1 MKFTLFILLSFL
13 MLTSMRPECKSRK
26 KSAKGSKVTL
36 MLTHTTPHC
45 GGMRPTPEMEEAART
60 PHPLSNANVY
70 IRKGAKHD
78 LSAPIV
84 YQGKSDTTGRIALK
98 MEPGTYALVGESKK
112 DIEKFRE
119 IEKTYGV
126 RTAHYEPVDMQCLK
140 EWFAT
145 PDLVF
150 TVNKDTSITLNFADK
165 CHYNR
170 IPCTRYTG
178 PLPQ

>member
-1 MKFTLFILLSFL
+1 
-13 MLTSMRPECKSRK
+13 MLTRTVS
-26 KSAKGSKVTL
+26 
-36 MLTHTTPHC
+36 HC

-60 PHPLSNANVY
+60 PRPLPNANIY
-70 IRKGAKHD
+70 IRKGAKND

-84 YQGKSDTTGRIALK
+84 YQGISDTTGRIALK
-98 MEPGTYALVGESKK
+98 MEPGVYALVGESKK

-126 RTAHYEPVDMQCLK
+126 RTANYEPVDLQCLK
-140 EWFAT
+140 EWFAMSDMVLNIT
-145 PDLVF
+145 
-150 TVNKDTSITLNFADK
+150 KDTTISINFAEK

-170 IPCTRYTG
+170 IPCARYIG